1 MLLFFIIV
9 FHTMNI
15 LKSFSNLFS
24 YSHESQV
31 LIGDIEDIQVPKQAP
46 KQAPSLAPSRAPSR
60 APHTHA
66 DNGYKASSVFNGL
79 LENIAEE
86 FKDNMDTFKTTSD
99 IDKFKKGIQ
108 KKYKYTISNAEFI
121 KIYKYLNLENQQLR
135 NLLTKKKCK
144 SNSGVLVITVLTS
157 AHPEYVD
164 GDDDGGDSNG
174 VNGVNGGGIVKKARF
189 SCKHDCAYCPNEP
202 AHEGNNWVAQ
212 PRSYLYSEPAVLRA
226 NANDFDPIK
235 QMNSRISSLINMGHI
250 PDKLEI
256 IVLGGTWSEY
266 PRNYQDRFITDL
278 YYAANVYF
286 DAGNPVPGGNAK
298 RQKKTLEEEIEIN
311 ETAKVHIIGLTLE
324 TRPDTITIEE
334 IANFRRYN
342 CTRIQLGV
350 QHTNNAVLKK
360 IMRGHT
366 IERAYEAI
374 KMLKNNCY
382 KVDIHIMPNL
392 PGASFE
398 IDKAMLEEVLYDER
412 IQADQYKI
420 YPTAIVPY
428 TRIKRWFEE
437 GSYVP
442 YDDLLLYELIKEFKQ
457 KVQKYKRLNRIIR
470 DIPGHYIEGGYSTKF
485 VNMRQLLQDDMRANH
500 WGCKC
505 IRCREVKGNQVSPDN
520 IKLNIEKYRASGA
533 DEYHISFD
541 TSCDKNYLIGFLRLR
556 LARLARLAQENAMIL
571 PSIKGC
577 ALIRELHVYSN
588 LNDVGNSIEGS
599 LQHKGYGR
607 QLVAKAEEV
616 AKENGYRKVAI
627 ISGTGV
633 RGYYKKLGY
642 QLIDTYMIKDI

>member
-1 MLLFFIIV
+1 VPI
-9 FHTMNI
+9 T
-15 LKSFSNLFS
+15 
-24 YSHESQV
+24 
-31 LIGDIEDIQVPKQAP
+31 DIEDIANAAHASQASHQHIN
-46 KQAPSLAPSRAPSR
+46 KEYK
-60 APHTHA
+60 
-66 DNGYKASSVFNGL
+66 DNSVFNGL
-79 LENIAEE
+79 LECLAEE
-86 FKDNMDTFKTTSD
+86 FKNNMDTFKTIND

-108 KKYKYTISNAEFI
+108 KKHKYTISNAEFI
-121 KIYKYLNLENQQLR
+121 KIYKYLDLDNQQLR
-135 NLLTKKKCK
+135 NLITKKKCK

-157 AHPEYVD
+157 AHPEYID
-164 GDDDGGDSNG
+164 SDDGGSD
-174 VNGVNGGGIVKKARF
+174 GGDGSVVKRAKF

-202 AHEGNNWVAQ
+202 AHEGNGWVAQ
-212 PRSYLYSEPAVLRA
+212 PRSYLYAEPAVLRA

-278 YYAANVYF
+278 YYAANSYF
-286 DAGNPVPGGNAK
+286 DKGRPK
-298 RQKKTLEEEIEIN
+298 LSLEEEIEIN
-311 ETAKVHIIGLTLE
+311 ETAKIHIIGLTLE
-324 TRPDTITIEE
+324 TRPDTITLEE

-392 PGASFE
+392 PAASYE
-398 IDKAMLEEVLYDER
+398 IDKAMLEEILYDER

-437 GSYVP
+437 GTYVP
-442 YDDLLLYELIKEFKQ
+442 YDDLLLYQLIKDFKQ

-470 DIPGHYIEGGYSTKF
+470 DIPGHYIEGGYSTKY
-485 VNMRQLLQDDMRANH
+485 VNMRQLLQDDMRLNK

-505 IRCREVKGNQVSPDN
+505 IRCREIKGNQVSLSD
-520 IKLNIEKYRASGA
+520 IRLNVEKYRASGG
-533 DEYHISFD
+533 DEYHLSFD
-541 TSCDKNYLIGFLRLR
+541 TCCDKNYLVGFLRLR
-556 LARLARLAQENAMIL
+556 LAEAAGEADAVL

-577 ALIRELHVYSN
+577 ALIRELHIYSN
-588 LNDVGNSIEGS
+588 ISDVGNNIEGS
-599 LQHKGYGR
+599 LQHKGYGK
-607 QLVAKAEEV
+607 QLVAKAEEI
-616 AKENGYRKVAI
+616 ARDNGYRKVAI

-633 RGYYKKLGY
+633 RGYYRRLGY
-642 QLIDTYMIKDI
+642 QLVDTYMLKDII

>member
-1 MLLFFIIV
+1 
-9 FHTMNI
+9 MNI

-24 YSHESQV
+24 HSQESQV
-31 LIGDIEDIQVPKQAP
+31 LIGDIEDIQVP
-46 KQAPSLAPSRAPSR
+46 SLA
-60 APHTHA
+60 HTHT

-79 LENIAEE
+79 LERIAEE
-86 FKDNMDTFKTTSD
+86 FKNNIESFTTTSD

-108 KKYKYTISNAEFI
+108 KKYKYTVSNAEFI

-164 GDDDGGDSNG
+164 DGSGGDEGDGS
-174 VNGVNGGGIVKKARF
+174 GGDGRVKKARF

-266 PRNYQDRFITDL
+266 PRNYQDSFIRDL
-278 YYAANVYF
+278 YYSANVYF
-286 DAGNPVPGGNAK
+286 DNDSNDSNDALPVK
-298 RQKKTLEEEIEIN
+298 RPKKTLEEEIEIN

-366 IERAYEAI
+366 IERAYDAI

-505 IRCREVKGNQVSPDN
+505 IRCREVKGNQVPPDN
-520 IKLNIEKYRASGA
+520 IKLNIEKYRASGG

-541 TSCDKNYLIGFLRLR
+541 TNCEKNYLIGFLRLR
-556 LARLARLAQENAMIL
+556 LARSVRLAGLAEEDAMIL

>member
-1 MLLFFIIV
+1 
-9 FHTMNI
+9 MNFY
-15 LKSFSNLFS
+15 KFSALFS
-24 YSHESQV
+24 SSHSSAS
-31 LIGDIEDIQVPKQAP
+31 IPIADIEDIAANAP
-46 KQAPSLAPSRAPSR
+46 AKHAS
-60 APHTHA
+60 HTDIATEHHHIHK
-66 DNGYKASSVFNGL
+66 DYKNNSIFNGL
-79 LENIAEE
+79 LESIAEE
-86 FKDNMDTFKTTSD
+86 FKNNMDTFKTIND
-99 IDKFKKGIQ
+99 IDRFKKGIQ

-121 KIYKYLNLENQQLR
+121 KIYKYLDLDNQQLR
-135 NLLTKKKCK
+135 NLITKKKCK

-157 AHPEYVD
+157 AHPEYIDSCSD
-164 GDDDGGDSNG
+164 GSGSGS
-174 VNGVNGGGIVKKARF
+174 VVKRAKF

-212 PRSYLYSEPAVLRA
+212 PRSYLYAEPAVLRA

-278 YYAANVYF
+278 YYAANSYF
-286 DAGNPVPGGNAK
+286 DTAPFSATPEPFSAIPKSAK
-298 RQKKTLEEEIEIN
+298 RPKLSLEEEIEIN
-311 ETAKVHIIGLTLE
+311 ETAKIHIIGLTLE
-324 TRPDTITIEE
+324 TRPDTITLEE

-392 PGASFE
+392 PAASYE
-398 IDKAMLEEVLYDER
+398 IDKAMLEEILYDER
-412 IQADQYKI
+412 IQVDQYKI

-442 YDDLLLYELIKEFKQ
+442 YDDLLLYQLIKDFKQ

-485 VNMRQLLQDDMRANH
+485 VNMRQLLQDDMLLNK

-505 IRCREVKGNQVSPDN
+505 IRCREIKGNQVSREN
-520 IKLNIEKYRASGA
+520 IKLNVEKYRASGG
-533 DEYHISFD
+533 DEYHLSFD
-541 TSCDKNYLIGFLRLR
+541 TCCDKNYLVGFLRLR
-556 LARLARLAQENAMIL
+556 LADASSDAVL

-577 ALIRELHVYSN
+577 ALIRELHIYSN
-588 LNDVGNSIEGS
+588 ISDVGNNIEGS
-599 LQHKGYGR
+599 LQHKGYGK
-607 QLVAKAEEV
+607 QLVAKAEEI
-616 AKENGYRKVAI
+616 ARDNGYRKVAI

-633 RGYYKKLGY
+633 RGYYRRLGY
-642 QLIDTYMIKDI
+642 QLVDTYMLKDI

>member
-1 MLLFFIIV
+1 
-9 FHTMNI
+9 MNI
-15 LKSFSNLFS
+15 IKSLSTLLS
-24 YSHESQV
+24 YSSIDIKEHQILEKC
-31 LIGDIEDIQVPKQAP
+31 IEDIEDIAK
-46 KQAPSLAPSRAPSR
+46 K
-60 APHTHA
+60 HHHIHK
-66 DNGYKASSVFNGL
+66 DKEYKDSSQFNGL
-79 LENIAEE
+79 LESIAEE
-86 FKDNMDTFKTTSD
+86 FKNNIETFKTTSN
-99 IDKFKKGIQ
+99 IDKFKKNIQ
-108 KKYKYTISNAEFI
+108 KKYKYTISNAQFI
-121 KIYKYLNLENQQLR
+121 KIYKHLNLENQQLR
-135 NLLTKKKCK
+135 NLITKKKCK

-157 AHPEYVD
+157 AHPEYID
-164 GDDDGGDSNG
+164 EESGE
-174 VNGVNGGGIVKKARF
+174 VKRAKF

-266 PRNYQDRFITDL
+266 PRNYQDRFITEL
-278 YYAANVYF
+278 YYSANVYF
-286 DAGNPVPGGNAK
+286 DSDTK
-298 RQKKTLEEEIEIN
+298 RPKLSLEEEIEIN
-311 ETAKVHIIGLTLE
+311 ETAKIHIIGLTLE

-350 QHTNNAVLKK
+350 QHTNNAILRK

-374 KMLKNNCY
+374 KLLKNNCY

-392 PGASFE
+392 PGASCE
-398 IDKAMLEEVLYDER
+398 IDKVMLEEILYDER
-412 IQADQYKI
+412 IQVDQYKI
-420 YPTAIVPY
+420 YPTAIVPF
-428 TRIKRWFEE
+428 TRIKRWFDE

-442 YDDLLLYELIKEFKQ
+442 YDDLLLYELIKEFKK

-485 VNMRQLLQDDMRANH
+485 VNMRQLLQDDMRLNK
-500 WGCKC
+500 WGCEC
-505 IRCREVKGNQVSPDN
+505 IRCREIKGNIVSPDN
-520 IKLNIEKYRASGA
+520 IRLNIEKYRASGG

-541 TSCDKNYLIGFLRLR
+541 TICDKNYLIGFLRLR
-556 LARLARLAQENAMIL
+556 LSPKDAEVNAVL

-588 LNDVGNSIEGS
+588 ISDVGNNIEGS
-599 LQHKGYGR
+599 LQHKGYGK
-607 QLVAKAEEV
+607 QLVAKAEEI
-616 AKENGYRKVAI
+616 AKENGYNKVAI

-642 QLIDTYMIKDI
+642 QLVDTYMIKGID

>member
-1 MLLFFIIV
+1 
-9 FHTMNI
+9 MNI
-15 LKSFSNLFS
+15 LR
-24 YSHESQV
+24 
-31 LIGDIEDIQVPKQAP
+31 DIEDV
-46 KQAPSLAPSRAPSR
+46 R
-60 APHTHA
+60 
-66 DNGYKASSVFNGL
+66 DGGGYKENNKFNGIM
-79 LENIAEE
+79 ESVADE
-86 FKDNMDTFKTTSD
+86 FKNAMDGFATVGD
-99 IDKFKKGIQ
+99 IDRFKKCIQ
-108 KKYKYTISNAEFI
+108 KKYKYTLSNAEFI
-121 KIYKYLNLENQQLR
+121 RIYKHLHLDNQQLR
-135 NLLTKKKCK
+135 NLITKKKCK
-144 SNSGVLVITVLTS
+144 SDSGVLVITVLTS
-157 AHPEYVD
+157 AYPEYIDED
-164 GDDDGGDSNG
+164 GEAKQVSEA
-174 VNGVNGGGIVKKARF
+174 KLSRF

-235 QMNSRISSLINMGHI
+235 QMNSRITSLINMGHI

-266 PRNYQDRFITDL
+266 PRYYQDRFISDL

-286 DAGNPVPGGNAK
+286 DDAHK
-298 RQKKTLEEEIEIN
+298 RPKKTLEEEIEIN

-342 CTRIQLGV
+342 CTRVQLGV
-350 QHTNNAVLKK
+350 QHTSNAVLKK

-374 KMLKNNCY
+374 KLLKNNCY

-412 IQADQYKI
+412 IQVDQYKI
-420 YPTAIVPY
+420 YPTAIVPF
-428 TRIKRWFEE
+428 TRIKRWFDE
-437 GSYVP
+437 GKYVP

-457 KVQKYKRLNRIIR
+457 KVQRYKRLNRIIR

-485 VNMRQLLQDDMRANH
+485 VNMRQLLQDDMRRNK
-500 WGCKC
+500 WGCEC
-505 IRCREVKGNQVSPDN
+505 IRCREVKGNSVALDTIQFN
-520 IKLNIEKYRASGA
+520 CETYRASGG
-533 DEYHISFD
+533 DEYHLSFD
-541 TSCDKNYLIGFLRLR
+541 TDKYLIGFLRLR
-556 LARLARLAQENAMIL
+556 LPELYGGDTVLECIR
-571 PSIKGC
+571 GC

-588 LNDVGNSIEGS
+588 LNNVGNNIEGS
-599 LQHKGYGR
+599 LQHKGFGK
-607 QLVAKAEEV
+607 QLVAKAEEI
-616 AKENGYRKVAI
+616 AKQNGYRKVAI

-642 QLIDTYMIKDI
+642 RLIDTYMIKDI

>member
-1 MLLFFIIV
+1 
-9 FHTMNI
+9 MNI
-15 LKSFSNLFS
+15 LR
-24 YSHESQV
+24 
-31 LIGDIEDIQVPKQAP
+31 DIEDV
-46 KQAPSLAPSRAPSR
+46 R
-60 APHTHA
+60 
-66 DNGYKASSVFNGL
+66 DGGGYKENSKFNGIM
-79 LENIAEE
+79 ESVADE
-86 FKDNMDTFKTTSD
+86 FKNAMDGFATVGD
-99 IDKFKKGIQ
+99 IDRFKKCIQ
-108 KKYKYTISNAEFI
+108 KKYKYTLSNAEFI
-121 KIYKYLNLENQQLR
+121 RIYKYLHLDNQQLR
-135 NLLTKKKCK
+135 NLITKKKCK
-144 SNSGVLVITVLTS
+144 SDSGVLVITVLTS
-157 AHPEYVD
+157 AYPEYID
-164 GDDDGGDSNG
+164 EDGG
-174 VNGVNGGGIVKKARF
+174 VKLSRF

-235 QMNSRISSLINMGHI
+235 QMNSRITSLINMGHI

-266 PRNYQDRFITDL
+266 PRYYQDRFISDL

-286 DAGNPVPGGNAK
+286 DSGDSGDSGGGVK
-298 RQKKTLEEEIEIN
+298 RPKKTLEEEIEIN

-342 CTRIQLGV
+342 CTRVQLGV
-350 QHTNNAVLKK
+350 QHTSNAVLKK

-374 KMLKNNCY
+374 KLLKNNCY

-412 IQADQYKI
+412 IQVDQYKI
-420 YPTAIVPY
+420 YPTAIVPF
-428 TRIKRWFEE
+428 TRIKRWFDE
-437 GSYVP
+437 GKYVP

-457 KVQKYKRLNRIIR
+457 KVQRYKRLNRIIR

-485 VNMRQLLQDDMRANH
+485 VNMRQLLQDDMRRNK
-500 WGCKC
+500 WGCEC
-505 IRCREVKGNQVSPDN
+505 IRCREVKGNSVALDTIQFN
-520 IKLNIEKYRASGA
+520 CETYRASGGY
-533 DEYHISFD
+533 EYHLSFD
-541 TSCDKNYLIGFLRLR
+541 TDKYLIGFLRLR
-556 LARLARLAQENAMIL
+556 LPELYGSDTVLECIR
-571 PSIKGC
+571 GC

-588 LNDVGNSIEGS
+588 LNNVGNNIEGS
-599 LQHKGYGR
+599 LQHKGFGK
-607 QLVAKAEEV
+607 QLVANAEEI
-616 AKENGYRKVAI
+616 AKQNGYRKVAI

-642 QLIDTYMIKDI
+642 RLIDTYMIKDI

>member
-1 MLLFFIIV
+1 
-9 FHTMNI
+9 MNI
-15 LKSFSNLFS
+15 YKSFSGLFS
-24 YSHESQV
+24 SSHSSASV
-31 LIGDIEDIQVPKQAP
+31 PITDIEDIAANAP
-46 KQAPSLAPSRAPSR
+46 DT
-60 APHTHA
+60 HTSHA
-66 DNGYKASSVFNGL
+66 IATTAADHHHIHKEYKDSSVFNGL
-79 LENIAEE
+79 LECLAEE
-86 FKDNMDTFKTTSD
+86 FKDNMDTFKTISD
-99 IDKFKKGIQ
+99 IDRFKKGIQ

-121 KIYKYLNLENQQLR
+121 KIYKYLNLDNQQLR
-135 NLLTKKKCK
+135 NLITKKKCK

-157 AHPEYVD
+157 AHPEYI
-164 GDDDGGDSNG
+164 DDDGSGE
-174 VNGVNGGGIVKKARF
+174 VKTARF

-212 PRSYLYSEPAVLRA
+212 PRSYLYAEPAVLRA

-278 YYAANVYF
+278 YYAANSYF
-286 DAGNPVPGGNAK
+286 DTAPFSATPKSAK
-298 RQKKTLEEEIEIN
+298 RPKLSLEEEIEIN
-311 ETAKVHIIGLTLE
+311 ETAKIHIIGLTLE
-324 TRPDTITIEE
+324 TRPDTITLEE

-392 PGASFE
+392 PAASYE

-437 GSYVP
+437 GTYVP
-442 YDDLLLYELIKEFKQ
+442 YDDLLLYQLIKDFKQ

-485 VNMRQLLQDDMRANH
+485 VNMRQLLQDDMRLNK

-505 IRCREVKGNQVSPDN
+505 IRCREIKGNQVSREN
-520 IKLNIEKYRASGA
+520 IKLNVEKYRASGG
-533 DEYHISFD
+533 DEYHLSFD
-541 TSCDKNYLIGFLRLR
+541 TCCDKNYLVGFLRLR
-556 LARLARLAQENAMIL
+556 LADASSDAVL

-577 ALIRELHVYSN
+577 ALIRELHIYSN
-588 LNDVGNSIEGS
+588 ISDVGNSIEGS
-599 LQHKGYGR
+599 LQHKGYGK
-607 QLVAKAEEV
+607 QLVAKAEDI
-616 AKENGYRKVAI
+616 ARDNGYRKVAI

-633 RGYYKKLGY
+633 RGYYRRLGY
-642 QLIDTYMIKDI
+642 QLVDTYMLKDI

>member
-1 MLLFFIIV
+1 
-9 FHTMNI
+9 MNI
-15 LKSFSNLFS
+15 YKSLTSLFS
-24 YSHESQV
+24 YSSHIPSV
-31 LIGDIEDIQVPKQAP
+31 HITDIEDIVSNAT
-46 KQAPSLAPSRAPSR
+46 LET
-60 APHTHA
+60 HTTEHHHINKEYK
-66 DNGYKASSVFNGL
+66 DNNVFNGL
-79 LENIAEE
+79 LECLAEE
-86 FKDNMDTFKTTSD
+86 FKNNMDTFKTTND
-99 IDKFKKGIQ
+99 IDRFKKVIQ
-108 KKYKYTISNAEFI
+108 KKHKYTMSNAEFI

-135 NLLTKKKCK
+135 NLITKKKCK

-157 AHPEYVD
+157 AHPEYIDD
-164 GDDDGGDSNG
+164 GDG
-174 VNGVNGGGIVKKARF
+174 KTKRAKF

-212 PRSYLYSEPAVLRA
+212 PRSYLYAEPAVLRA

-278 YYAANVYF
+278 YYAANSYF
-286 DAGNPVPGGNAK
+286 DKGRPK
-298 RQKKTLEEEIEIN
+298 LSLEEEIEIN
-311 ETAKVHIIGLTLE
+311 ETAKIHIIGLTLE
-324 TRPDTITIEE
+324 TRPDTITLEE

-392 PGASFE
+392 PAASYE
-398 IDKAMLEEVLYDER
+398 IDKAMLEEILYDER

-437 GSYVP
+437 GTYVP
-442 YDDLLLYELIKEFKQ
+442 YDDLLLYQLIKDFKQ

-485 VNMRQLLQDDMRANH
+485 VNMRQLLQDDMRLNK

-505 IRCREVKGNQVSPDN
+505 IRCREIKGNQVSPSD
-520 IKLNIEKYRASGA
+520 IRLNVEKYRASGG
-533 DEYHISFD
+533 DEYHLSFD
-541 TSCDKNYLIGFLRLR
+541 TCCDKNYLVGFLRLR
-556 LARLARLAQENAMIL
+556 LAGDASEEDAVL
-571 PSIKGC
+571 PSIKDC
-577 ALIRELHVYSN
+577 ALIRELHIYSN
-588 LNDVGNSIEGS
+588 ISDVGNNIEGS
-599 LQHKGYGR
+599 LQHKGYGK
-607 QLVAKAEEV
+607 QLVAKAEEI
-616 AKENGYRKVAI
+616 ARDNGYRKVAI

-633 RGYYKKLGY
+633 RGYYRRLGY
-642 QLIDTYMIKDI
+642 QLVDTYMIKDI

>member
-1 MLLFFIIV
+1 
-9 FHTMNI
+9 MNLI
-15 LKSFSNLFS
+15 KSITSLFS
-24 YSHESQV
+24 YQV
-31 LIGDIEDIQVPKQAP
+31 PTVLQAPEPPQPPEPPQQQPPPQPPIPPTDIEDIHKHIH
-46 KQAPSLAPSRAPSR
+46 K
-60 APHTHA
+60 
-66 DNGYKASSVFNGL
+66 DKEYKNNSIFNEL
-79 LENIAEE
+79 LECLAKE
-86 FKDNMDTFKTTSD
+86 FKNNLDTFKTTSD
-99 IDKFKKGIQ
+99 IDKFKKKIQ
-108 KKYKYTISNAEFI
+108 KLYKYTISNAEFI
-121 KIYKYLNLENQQLR
+121 KIYKHLNLENQQLR
-135 NLLTKKKCK
+135 NLITKKKCK

-157 AHPEYVD
+157 AHPEYID
-164 GDDDGGDSNG
+164 GDTGE
-174 VNGVNGGGIVKKARF
+174 VKTARF

-212 PRSYLYSEPAVLRA
+212 PRSYLYAEPAVLRA
-226 NANDFDPIK
+226 NANGFDPIK

-278 YYAANVYF
+278 YYAANSYF
-286 DAGNPVPGGNAK
+286 DTNRPK
-298 RQKKTLEEEIEIN
+298 LSLEEEIEIN
-311 ETAKVHIIGLTLE
+311 ETAKIHIIGLTLE
-324 TRPDTITIEE
+324 TRPDTITLEE

-374 KMLKNNCY
+374 KLLKNNCY

-392 PGASFE
+392 PAASYE
-398 IDKAMLEEVLYDER
+398 IDKAMLEEILYDER
-412 IQADQYKI
+412 IQVDQYKI

-442 YDDLLLYELIKEFKQ
+442 YDDLLLYQLIKDFKQ

-485 VNMRQLLQDDMRANH
+485 VNMRQLLQDDMRLNK
-500 WGCKC
+500 WGCEC
-505 IRCREVKGNQVSPDN
+505 IRCREVKGHLVSQEN
-520 IKLNIEKYRASGA
+520 IKLNIEKYRASGG

-541 TSCDKNYLIGFLRLR
+541 TCCNKNYLVGFLRLR
-556 LARLARLAQENAMIL
+556 LADEADSGAVL

-588 LNDVGNSIEGS
+588 ISDVGNNIEGS
-599 LQHKGYGR
+599 LQHKGYGK
-607 QLVAKAEEV
+607 QLVAKAEDI
-616 AKENGYRKVAI
+616 ARDNGYRKVAI

-633 RGYYKKLGY
+633 RGYYRRLGY
-642 QLIDTYMIKDI
+642 QLVDSYMMKELI

>member
-15 LKSFSNLFS
+15 IKTFSSLFS

-31 LIGDIEDIQVPKQAP
+31 LIGDIEDIQAQ
-46 KQAPSLAPSRAPSR
+46 SR
-60 APHTHA
+60 APHTHT
-66 DNGYKASSVFNGL
+66 DNGYKSNSVFNGL

-86 FKDNMDTFKTTSD
+86 FKDNIDSFKTASD

-157 AHPEYVD
+157 AHPEYID
-164 GDDDGGDSNG
+164 SDGGEGSG
-174 VNGVNGGGIVKKARF
+174 EGSSGIIKKARF

-286 DAGNPVPGGNAK
+286 DTGDGSDSAK
-298 RQKKTLEEEIEIN
+298 RPKKTLEEEIEIN

-324 TRPDTITIEE
+324 TRPDSITIEE

-412 IQADQYKI
+412 IQVDQYKI

-505 IRCREVKGNQVSPDN
+505 IRCREVKGNQVSQDN
-520 IKLNIEKYRASGA
+520 IKLNIEKYRASGG

-541 TSCDKNYLIGFLRLR
+541 TDCDKNYLIGFLRLR
-556 LARLARLAQENAMIL
+556 LAHLAEENAIIL

-616 AKENGYRKVAI
+616 AKENGYCKIAI

-642 QLIDTYMIKDI
+642 QLIDTYMIKEI

>member
-1 MLLFFIIV
+1 
-9 FHTMNI
+9 MNLI
-15 LKSFSNLFS
+15 KSITSLFS
-24 YSHESQV
+24 YQV
-31 LIGDIEDIQVPKQAP
+31 PTVLQAPEPPQPPEPPQQQPPPQPPIPPTDIEDIHKHIH
-46 KQAPSLAPSRAPSR
+46 K
-60 APHTHA
+60 
-66 DNGYKASSVFNGL
+66 DKEYKNNSIFNEL
-79 LENIAEE
+79 LECLAKE
-86 FKDNMDTFKTTSD
+86 FKNNLDTFKTTSD
-99 IDKFKKGIQ
+99 IDKFKKKIQ
-108 KKYKYTISNAEFI
+108 KLYKYTISNAEFI
-121 KIYKYLNLENQQLR
+121 KIYKHLNLENQQLR
-135 NLLTKKKCK
+135 NLITKKKCK

-157 AHPEYVD
+157 AHPEYID
-164 GDDDGGDSNG
+164 GDTGE
-174 VNGVNGGGIVKKARF
+174 VKTARF

-212 PRSYLYSEPAVLRA
+212 PRSYLYAEPAVLRA
-226 NANDFDPIK
+226 NANGFDPIK

-278 YYAANVYF
+278 YYAANSYF
-286 DAGNPVPGGNAK
+286 DTNRPK
-298 RQKKTLEEEIEIN
+298 LSLEEEIEIN
-311 ETAKVHIIGLTLE
+311 ETAKIHIIGLTLE
-324 TRPDTITIEE
+324 TRPDTITLEE

-374 KMLKNNCY
+374 KLLKNNCY

-392 PGASFE
+392 PAASYE
-398 IDKAMLEEVLYDER
+398 IDKAMLEEILYDER
-412 IQADQYKI
+412 IQVDQYKI

-442 YDDLLLYELIKEFKQ
+442 YDDLLLYQLIKDFKQ

-485 VNMRQLLQDDMRANH
+485 VNMRQLLQDDMRLNK
-500 WGCKC
+500 WGCEC
-505 IRCREVKGNQVSPDN
+505 IRCREVKGHLVSQEN
-520 IKLNIEKYRASGA
+520 IKLNIEKYRASGG

-541 TSCDKNYLIGFLRLR
+541 TCCNKNYLVGFLRLR
-556 LARLARLAQENAMIL
+556 LADEADSGAVL

-588 LNDVGNSIEGS
+588 ISDVGNNIEGS
-599 LQHKGYGR
+599 LQHKGYGK
-607 QLVAKAEEV
+607 QLVAKAEEI
-616 AKENGYRKVAI
+616 ARDNGYRKVAI

-633 RGYYKKLGY
+633 RGYYRRLGY
-642 QLIDTYMIKDI
+642 QLVDSYMMKELV

>member
-1 MLLFFIIV
+1 
-9 FHTMNI
+9 MNI

-24 YSHESQV
+24 HSQESQV
-31 LIGDIEDIQVPKQAP
+31 LIGDIEDIQVP
-46 KQAPSLAPSRAPSR
+46 SLALAL
-60 APHTHA
+60 AHTHTE
-66 DNGYKASSVFNGL
+66 NGYKTSSVFNGL
-79 LENIAEE
+79 LERIAEE
-86 FKDNMDTFKTTSD
+86 FKNNIESFTTTSD

-108 KKYKYTISNAEFI
+108 KKYKYTVSNAEFI

-164 GDDDGGDSNG
+164 DGSEGDDGSGGSEGDGR
-174 VNGVNGGGIVKKARF
+174 VKKARF

-266 PRNYQDRFITDL
+266 PRNYQDSFIRDL
-278 YYAANVYF
+278 YYSANVYF
-286 DAGNPVPGGNAK
+286 DNDSNGSNDSNAAKPASPVKPVKPVKPAS
-298 RQKKTLEEEIEIN
+298 RPKKTLEEEIEIN

-366 IERAYEAI
+366 IERAYDAI

-505 IRCREVKGNQVSPDN
+505 IRCREVKGNQVPPDN
-520 IKLNIEKYRASGA
+520 IKLNIEKYRASGGE
-533 DEYHISFD
+533 EYHISFD
-541 TSCDKNYLIGFLRLR
+541 TNCEKNYLIGFLRLR
-556 LARLARLAQENAMIL
+556 LARSVRLAHLAEEDAMIL

>member
-1 MLLFFIIV
+1 
-9 FHTMNI
+9 MNI
-15 LKSFSNLFS
+15 LR
-24 YSHESQV
+24 
-31 LIGDIEDIQVPKQAP
+31 DIEDV
-46 KQAPSLAPSRAPSR
+46 R
-60 APHTHA
+60 
-66 DNGYKASSVFNGL
+66 DGGGYKENNKFNGIM
-79 LENIAEE
+79 ESVADE
-86 FKDNMDTFKTTSD
+86 FKNAMDGFATVGD
-99 IDKFKKGIQ
+99 IDRFKKCIQ
-108 KKYKYTISNAEFI
+108 KKYKYTLSNAEFI
-121 KIYKYLNLENQQLR
+121 RIYKHLHLDNQQLR
-135 NLLTKKKCK
+135 NLITKKKCK
-144 SNSGVLVITVLTS
+144 SDSGVLVITVLTS
-157 AHPEYVD
+157 AYPEYID
-164 GDDDGGDSNG
+164 EDGG
-174 VNGVNGGGIVKKARF
+174 VKLSRF

-235 QMNSRISSLINMGHI
+235 QMNSRITSLINMGHI

-266 PRNYQDRFITDL
+266 PRYYQDRFISDL

-286 DAGNPVPGGNAK
+286 DGEK
-298 RQKKTLEEEIEIN
+298 RPKKTLEEEIEIN

-342 CTRIQLGV
+342 CTRVQLGV
-350 QHTNNAVLKK
+350 QHTSNAVLKK

-374 KMLKNNCY
+374 KLLKNNCY

-412 IQADQYKI
+412 IQVDQYKI
-420 YPTAIVPY
+420 YPTAIVPF
-428 TRIKRWFEE
+428 TRIKRWFDE
-437 GSYVP
+437 GKYVP

-457 KVQKYKRLNRIIR
+457 KVQRYKRLNRIIR

-485 VNMRQLLQDDMRANH
+485 VNMRQLLQDDMRRNK
-500 WGCKC
+500 WGCEC
-505 IRCREVKGNQVSPDN
+505 IRCREVKGNSVALDTIQFN
-520 IKLNIEKYRASGA
+520 CETYRASGG
-533 DEYHISFD
+533 DEYHLSFD
-541 TSCDKNYLIGFLRLR
+541 TDKYLIGFLRLR
-556 LARLARLAQENAMIL
+556 LPELYGSDTVLECIR
-571 PSIKGC
+571 GC

-588 LNDVGNSIEGS
+588 LNNVGNNIEGS
-599 LQHKGYGR
+599 LQHKGFGK
-607 QLVAKAEEV
+607 QLVAKAEEI
-616 AKENGYRKVAI
+616 AKQNGYHKVAI

-642 QLIDTYMIKDI
+642 RLIDTYMIKEI